1 MVKKP
6 KLYLDMDNTLV
17 DTLPILTASAARAI
31 EMGFDKPDQI
41 PDIFRNLK
49 PLSGVLTSVQ
59 TLSEYYDLYILST
72 APWFNA
78 SSWSNKIE
86 WLNEYFG
93 NDEQSP
99 FYKRVIMTH
108 DKGLARAE
116 GGILI
121 DDRPYHG
128 AAKWEDEAGGTA
140 WIQFDYNE
148 KMNWIAE
155 DGLMQ
160 LLIQTAQIYQAQSV
174 TEREALI
181 QASQAMNL
189 SFHGSL
195 ENFEKE
201 NWE

>member
-1 MVKKP
+1 MLKKP
-6 KLYLDMDNTLV
+6 KLFLDMDNTLV
-17 DTLPILTASAARAI
+17 DTLPILTASTEQAAK
-31 EMGFDKPDQI
+31 MGLEKPDQI
-41 PDIFRNLK
+41 PDIFRHLK
-49 PLSGVLTSVQ
+49 PLPGALDSVKI
-59 TLSEYYDLYILST
+59 LSKYYDLYILST

-93 NDEQSP
+93 TDEESP

-128 AAKWEDEAGGTA
+128 AAKWDDEVSGTA
-140 WIQFDYNE
+140 WVQFDYNE
-148 KMNWIAE
+148 KMNWMAE
-155 DGLMQ
+155 NGLMH
-160 LLIQTAQIYQAQSV
+160 LLIQTAQIFKAQNVS
-174 TEREALI
+174 EREALI
-181 QASQAMNL
+181 QASHTMDL

-195 ENFEKE
+195 EHFEKA

>member
-6 KLYLDMDNTLV
+6 KLFLDMDNTLV
-17 DTLPILTASAARAI
+17 DTLPILTAATEQAI
-31 EMGFDKPDQI
+31 EMGLEKPDQI
-41 PDIFRNLK
+41 PDIFRHLK
-49 PLSGVLTSVQ
+49 PLPGALNGIK
-59 TLSEYYDLYILST
+59 TLSKYYDLYILST

-78 SSWSNKIE
+78 SSWSNKME

-93 NDEQSP
+93 NDAQSP
-99 FYKRVIMTH
+99 FYKHVIMTH

-128 AAKWEDEAGGTA
+128 AAKWDDASSGTA
-140 WIQFDYNE
+140 WIQYNYN
-148 KMNWIAE
+148 KQMNWTANN
-155 DGLMQ
+155 GLMQ
-160 LLIQTAQIYQAQSV
+160 LLIQTAQIYQVQSLS
-174 TEREALI
+174 EREALI
-181 QASQAMNL
+181 KASHAMNL

-195 ENFEKE
+195 EHFEKA